1 MFQHC
6 DIRLSVTRFI
16 GVQSQL
22 HSQQYFSSIS
32 FIYGR
37 NWRKPLR
44 CHKPL
49 TTLITKGC
57 IKYTPP
63 SFPRIKGH
71 NFKTIS
77 TNSILYKNVQYVHY
91 FCIDVCNFLIQLSY
105 NVITGIK
112 LKSTK
117 IWPRLW
123 SSTAGYWNF
132 EYFMCKVSCWAL
144 NIFDWLL
151 KLLFWEPSWQ
161 LQHKCKVLS
170 LETLFNSTMVS
181 RCIGEGSLEIF
192 KLPQVT

>member
-112 LKSTK
+112 LNSPSPLKFDLDYEVAQLATE
-117 IWPRLW
+117 I
-123 SSTAGYWNF
+123 
-132 EYFMCKVSCWAL
+132 L
-144 NIFDWLL
+144 NISCA
-151 KLLFWEPSWQ
+151 KSVAGP
-161 LQHKCKVLS
+161 
-170 LETLFNSTMVS
+170 
-181 RCIGEGSLEIF
+181 
-192 KLPQVT
+192 